1 MEKAHEINPGRQ
13 IRRFSSH
20 AEQEAE
26 TMRYW
31 RDRPASEKMSAVTE
45 LAEYAYRMRGIDVHA
60 QGPKG
65 PVVRVQ
71 RDGVE
76 YLVVGGHA
84 VNIHGGPRL
93 TKDLDVLIRSSVP
106 KSERVYRALLD
117 FGAPLQGYGPADFYG
132 HPDDIL
138 QIGVEP
144 NRIDVLQSISGVNF
158 DETWIERVN
167 LEVEDGVQ
175 APFLSSTT
183 C

>member
-1 MEKAHEINPGRQ
+1 M
-13 IRRFSSH
+13 S
-20 AEQEAE
+20 
-26 TMRYW
+26 ML
-31 RDRPASEKMSAVTE
+31 RD
-45 LAEYAYRMRGIDVHA
+45 
-60 QGPKG
+60 
-65 PVVRVQ
+65 Q
-71 RDGVE
+71 RDLLCAFNANGVE

-84 VNIHGGPRL
+84 VNVHGVPRL

-106 KSERVYRALLD
+106 NSERVYRALLD

-158 DETWIERVN
+158 DEAWIERVN

-175 APFLSSTT
+175 APFLSHDHLLTNKRVSGRPQDLADVDHLMKMKNGK
-183 C
+183 